1 MLFRGI
7 PCSATICF
15 KARITCCC
23 WCSVRVYEKRS
34 TCCSSLL
41 PAFTLRLGN
50 GTDLC
55 QGLPTDVVEL
65 HVVSGFLIAGMAGAP
80 GKWDSFWPVFWSL
93 GWSGS
98 SKPSLWLSAWFSQS
112 LGGHSVGLQV
122 LCWGSRFGPTDL
134 GPMIVLPAWVA
145 FWLLSRAFSRRCVPP
160 QFLHVFVLMAWT
172 LVGLFMSLS
181 WIWDAVAS
189 YVLPSLGAS
198 SREKPG
204 PLRAGSSACRDLCSW
219 RWSAPASARLIL
231 LERRRI
237 STPAA
242 CAGWQSRPAIGV
254 SGHQLQSSNPEIVC
268 RLKLFFEP
276 AEDCRWCLLLFR

>member
-1 MLFRGI
+1 MLTF
-7 PCSATICF
+7 
-15 KARITCCC
+15 
-23 WCSVRVYEKRS
+23 
-34 TCCSSLL
+34 
-41 PAFTLRLGN
+41 
-50 GTDLC
+50 
-55 QGLPTDVVEL
+55 
-65 HVVSGFLIAGMAGAP
+65 
-80 GKWDSFWPVFWSL
+80 GK
-93 GWSGS
+93 
-98 SKPSLWLSAWFSQS
+98 LWLWHFGA
-112 LGGHSVGLQV
+112 VI
-122 LCWGSRFGPTDL
+122 CWGSRFGPTDL

-276 AEDCRWCLLLFR
+276 AEDCRWCLLLFRQGPWIEVPESFFPHLEKNVGSLLSLWDLLRCKVQLQSLREELKTLGMAVCGPVYPGSVVHFAWISVRLLPRWQDFGSLLCSLF